1 MQDARTFGPKLAVF
15 ILCEMQSLH
24 KLGNKTLGNI
34 KQKLNK

>member
-1 MQDARTFGPKLAVF
+1 MQDARTFGPKLVF